1 MAVNT
6 RLVHAT
12 PEQVWEVLSDGWL
25 YPVWVVGASRMREV
39 DDAWPAVGSKLHH
52 SVGLWPA
59 LINDNTEVTEAVP
72 GRSLTLRARGWPI
85 GEARVAIRLT
95 PVGAETEV
103 RIDEEPVSGPGAL
116 VPPPVRG
123 LSLKWRNTETLRRL
137 AYIAERRR

>member
-1 MAVNT
+1 
-6 RLVHAT
+6 
-12 PEQVWEVLSDGWL
+12 
-25 YPVWVVGASRMREV
+25 MREV

-85 GEARVAIRLT
+85 GEARVVIRLL

-103 RIDEEPVSGPGAL
+103 RIEEEPVSGPGAL